1 MKAEEN
7 DILKSL
13 KKKRDYL
20 CSQLGVKGADV
31 ENSFLNRTE
40 KELNTQRIADL
51 SREIAN
57 IFADQAVP
65 DQQVISWL
73 EDYLKDLSE
82 KRLQVPLAQLRL
94 QNQLAESESFGV

>member
-13 KKKRDYL
+13 KRKRNYL
-20 CSQLGVKGADV
+20 CNQLGVKGEDL

-40 KELNTQRIADL
+40 DEISTQRIADL

-57 IFADQAVP
+57 IFAGQAVP